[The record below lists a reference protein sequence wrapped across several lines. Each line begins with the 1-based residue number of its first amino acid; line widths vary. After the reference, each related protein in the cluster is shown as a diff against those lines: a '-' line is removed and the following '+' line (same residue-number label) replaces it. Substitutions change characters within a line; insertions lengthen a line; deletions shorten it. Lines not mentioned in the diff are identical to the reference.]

1 MHCHSITSC
10 ITTSFIRAYL
20 PHKRGSIKHK
30 RQWAR
35 KSKRNFTLLFLF
47 SVASATQHWPHLSFT
62 LSFFTLYFSQQTPFV
77 RGTWGAM
84 PWHVVKSIS
93 MKKSQGSNFTCI
105 ALLSFPQLDIYSVFA
120 CQRKQ
125 VCACVSAPM
134 CVCVCVHLINDAQAK
149 NTYTLSAA

>member
-1 MHCHSITSC
+1 
-10 ITTSFIRAYL
+10 
-20 PHKRGSIKHK
+20 
-30 RQWAR
+30 
-35 KSKRNFTLLFLF
+35 
-47 SVASATQHWPHLSFT
+47 
-62 LSFFTLYFSQQTPFV
+62 
-77 RGTWGAM
+77 M

-93 MKKSQGSNFTCI
+93 MKKSQGSSFTCI